1 MTLIVF
7 GTGTL
12 VLGFGQEA
20 ADAVAPVPAA
30 AETTSAATAA
40 TRTIRVTDPAES
52 RRTRP
57 GAGLL
62 TRTLSAVTAGRIG
75 DNRHSIAGEIIRHSL
90 VLSFNRR

>member
-12 VLGFGQEA
+12 LPGLGQEA

-40 TRTIRVTDPAES
+40 TRIIRD
-52 RRTRP
+52 
-57 GAGLL
+57 
-62 TRTLSAVTAGRIG
+62 
-75 DNRHSIAGEIIRHSL
+75 IAGETIRHSL
-90 VLSFNRR
+90 VLGFNRR